1 MIGTDSAMRG
11 RLRVGTVLAATA
23 TLVAARPWI
32 GLVALILLAGAG
44 MFIDTTITDSSQY
57 GLANFAVSV
66 GSLIAQFIVLDR
78 LLRAEGLI
86 TQDDGPRGG
95 AYVMLAIA
103 TGIGITLGL
112 LLLVIPG
119 LLLSARWAVALPDV
133 VARRVSARDAL
144 AASAEM
150 TREDI
155 LPLALASAILLIP
168 SIAAIA
174 VSFFLYPEDG
184 NAGAAYVIGTNLAVY
199 AGQILGWSASVA
211 IYALY
216 RHSEPTLEE
225 VFA

>member
-1 MIGTDSAMRG
+1 MIGTERAMRG
-11 RLRVGTVLAATA
+11 RLRVGRILAATA
-23 TLVAARPWI
+23 TLIRARPWI
-32 GLVALILLAGAG
+32 WVLALIPLAGAG
-44 MFIDTTITDSSQY
+44 MFIDTTVTDSSQY

-86 TQDDGPRGG
+86 MPDDEPRGA
-95 AYVMLAIA
+95 AYVMAAIA

-112 LLLVIPG
+112 VLLVIPG
-119 LLLSARWAVALPDV
+119 LLLSARWAVVLPDV
-133 VARRVSARDAL
+133 VARRVGAGDAM

-155 LPLALASAILLIP
+155 LPLALASAVLLIP

-184 NAGAAYVIGTNLAVY
+184 NTGAAYLIGTNLAVY
-199 AGQILGWSASVA
+199 AGQILGWYASVA